1 MAIIAVTDEQRHQ
14 HSFLTETLPTG
25 AYLTLLDKGWER
37 NDTPLDAATDAQLV
51 MFAQSLTLH
60 QVEGIVK
67 ALADVLSVTNI
78 RRHPFCGQFG
88 ETVLTGQVTIHRPQ
102 QVNDTLAEVADAF
115 RVDIGVVHNAPS
127 LQQPG
132 LLVMDMDSTLIQMEC
147 IDEIANLTGV
157 KDEVAA
163 VTARAMRGELD
174 FNQGLHTRVG
184 CLRGIEISRLAQLRD
199 SLPLMPGVQP
209 LLRELKM
216 RGWKLAIAS
225 GGFTYF
231 ADHLKNRLGLDAAFS
246 NVLGV
251 ADGKLTGKVEGEI
264 INAQV
269 KATKVQEL
277 STEFEIPSQQ
287 TIAMGDGANDLLM
300 MQEAALGV
308 ACHAKPVVNQQ
319 ADVAVRYTGLHG
331 LLYYL
336 SC

>member
-14 HSFLTETLPTG
+14 HSFLTDTLPTG
-25 AYLTLLDKGWER
+25 AYLTLLDEGWQR
-37 NDTPLDAATDAQLV
+37 YDTPLDAAADAQLV

-60 QVEGIVK
+60 QVEGIIT
-67 ALADVLSVTNI
+67 ALADVLSVTNVQ
-78 RRHPFCGQFG
+78 RHPFCGQFG
-88 ETVLTGQVTIHRPQ
+88 ETVLTGQATVFNPQ
-102 QVNDTLAEVADAF
+102 QVNSVLAEIADVY
-115 RVDIGVVHNAPS
+115 RVDVGVVRNAPS
-127 LQQPG
+127 LQKPG

-147 IDEIANLTGV
+147 IDEIASLAGV

-163 VTARAMRGELD
+163 VTAKAMRGELD
-174 FNQGLHTRVG
+174 FNQSLNTRVA
-184 CLRGIEISRLAQLRD
+184 CLRDVEVGRLAQLRD
-199 SLPLMPGVQP
+199 SLPLMPGVQA

-251 ADGKLTGKVEGEI
+251 VDGKLTGTVEGEI
-264 INAQV
+264 VNAQV
-269 KATKVQEL
+269 KAHTVQAL
-277 STEFEIPSQQ
+277 STEFGIVPQQ

-300 MQEAALGV
+300 MEEAALGV

-336 SC
+336 NC

>member
-14 HSFLTETLPTG
+14 HSFLTDTLPTG
-25 AYLTLLDKGWER
+25 AYLTLLDEGWQR
-37 NDTPLDAATDAQLV
+37 YDTPLDAATDAQLV

-88 ETVLTGQVTIHRPQ
+88 ETVLTGQATVHNPQ
-102 QVNDTLAEVADAF
+102 QVNSVLAEIADVY
-115 RVDIGVVHNAPS
+115 RVDVGVVRNAPS

-147 IDEIANLTGV
+147 IDEIASLAGV

-163 VTARAMRGELD
+163 VTAKAMRGELD
-174 FNQGLHTRVG
+174 FNQSLNTRVG
-184 CLRGIEISRLAQLRD
+184 CLRGVEVSRLAQLRD
-199 SLPLMPGVQP
+199 SLPLMPGVQA

-231 ADHLKNRLGLDAAFS
+231 ANHLKNRLGLDAAFS

-251 ADGKLTGKVEGEI
+251 TDEKLTGTVEGEI
-264 INAQV
+264 VNAQV
-269 KATKVQEL
+269 KAQKVQAL
-277 STEFEIPSQQ
+277 SIEFDIAPQQ

-300 MQEAALGV
+300 MEEAALGV

-336 SC
+336 NC